1 MEHWSMIQ
9 LETAASKK
17 LTEEIFD
24 DFKLSA
30 TQVGFTRCSILVLPS
45 FASTSPPVFSMN
57 NWPECWN
64 QHFHRHYGYQ
74 KNPVVDHCHR
84 SLLPV
89 LWTRMLFDSIPG
101 LWEDL
106 CHFGL
111 QYGFSQSVHDH
122 RGLTSI
128 FCFAQD
134 EQAITP
140 NELYERMGVMLWLIT
155 RTHMRLI
162 DQLLTTVR
170 PFRMSERELQVL
182 KWTAEGK
189 TSHEVAIILSISERT
204 VNFHVHSI
212 IQKLD
217 VKNKIEAVVAAI
229 RRKLI

>member
-1 MEHWSMIQ
+1 MEYWSMSQ
-9 LETAASKK
+9 LETADSKK
-17 LTEEIFD
+17 LTEEIFE

-30 TQVGFTRCSILVLPS
+30 TQVGFTRCSILMLPT
-45 FASTSPPVFSMN
+45 FGSTSPPVLSMN
-57 NWPECWN
+57 NWPEYWN
-64 QHFHRHYGYQ
+64 QHFQLNYGYRN
-74 KNPVVDHCHR
+74 NPVIEHCHR

-89 LWTRMLFDSIPG
+89 LWTQILFDSIPG

-122 RGLTSI
+122 HGLTSI

-134 EQAITP
+134 ERAITP

-170 PFRMSERELQVL
+170 PLRMSERELEVL
-182 KWTAEGK
+182 KWTAQGK
-189 TSHEVAIILSISERT
+189 TSHEVATILSISERT
-204 VNFHVHSI
+204 VNFHVQSI
-212 IQKLD
+212 IHKLE

-229 RRKLI
+229 KRKLI